1 MQGAMGRW
9 DGDSWECPDLALTW
23 DDLHAVWKH
32 GEDVFSFGGNLTSQS
47 SNHGTITRY
56 GSVAP
61 TRRNAADRHWLLC
74 FHKMRLPSVE
84 VRTASGV
91 HRVYLIENDIHF
103 QRYSG
108 ACPSMTRTLRNVFI
122 ALGLFAMVSTHAR
135 AAELSA
141 EQRARL
147 FLKVLAYD
155 RSIPDR
161 GLDKVKLLVLSR
173 ESDPSSALEG
183 REMASA
189 LTSASTTMTVAGLPV
204 ECTAAKYRDDLD
216 LSELGVVAIYLASGL
231 EEQLVLLTE
240 KTRAAKVLSLASGE
254 EYVKAGA
261 SVAIVMRGHRPA
273 VIVNLTSAQKEGA
286 SLDAQFLNLAE
297 VIR

>member
-1 MQGAMGRW
+1 M
-9 DGDSWECPDLALTW
+9 T
-23 DDLHAVWKH
+23 
-32 GEDVFSFGGNLTSQS
+32 
-47 SNHGTITRY
+47 GT
-56 GSVAP
+56 
-61 TRRNAADRHWLLC
+61 L
-74 FHKMRLPSVE
+74 
-84 VRTASGV
+84 
-91 HRVYLIENDIHF
+91 
-103 QRYSG
+103 
-108 ACPSMTRTLRNVFI
+108 LRNVFTT
-122 ALGLFAMVSTHAR
+122 LGLFAMVSTHAR
-135 AAELSA
+135 AAEFSA

-147 FLKVLAYD
+147 ILKVLAYD

-183 REMASA
+183 REMTSA

-204 ECTAAKYRDDLD
+204 ECAAAKYRDDLD

-231 EEQLVLLTE
+231 EEQLALLTE

-261 SVAIVMRGHRPA
+261 SVAIVMRGHRP
-273 VIVNLTSAQKEGA
+273 VIIVNLTSAQKEGA